1 MLREF
6 GVKGVQ
12 VQEVMSLDDE
22 GVSYLEYGLFS
33 SFLYEIKSYQF
44 FEQET
49 YLWLDIPLPLAGG
62 RFRKAGGQ
70 LSGRPLVCKSG

>member
-33 SFLYEIKSYQF
+33 HSSM
-44 FEQET
+44 
-49 YLWLDIPLPLAGG
+49 
-62 RFRKAGGQ
+62 R
-70 LSGRPLVCKSG
+70 